1 MYLSKCLA
9 TWQWYIC
16 PGHSGTAR
24 ARIPERAW
32 IHGKLFQHG
41 GTQVSGETPSVSH
54 HERRG
59 RTNTWI
65 MDDESFI
72 CSRLTCKSGE
82 NYAARFFI
90 SHKSHF
96 NLIDNGWRELNFTCK
111 GTHPDF
117 GSMSMK
123 SCWCVRGTNFTQVP
137 LSTFSIALCISLDS
151 MSAVHLK
158 IWAEQTG
165 RILTICEHSLI
176 TFLWILKVFYFMY

>member
-1 MYLSKCLA
+1 MGNYSNTEARRFLERHRLSPTTSA
-9 TWQWYIC
+9 EVGPT
-16 PGHSGTAR
+16 PGLWMMKALFVHVWLVNLE
-24 ARIPERAW
+24 RI
-32 IHGKLFQHG
+32 
-41 GTQVSGETPSVSH
+41 TP
-54 HERRG
+54 
-59 RTNTWI
+59 
-65 MDDESFI
+65 
-72 CSRLTCKSGE
+72 
-82 NYAARFFI
+82 ARFFI